1 MARHL
6 NPSQLVVCETWIYD
20 LTTSFHTLQLSA
32 DVSGKNAETRIR
44 GRYKEKLDEES
55 KRKEKAAIPED
66 VKAKYAAWGK
76 GEAQIK
82 AHREKMRDDLHEMSK
97 SLTR

>member
-1 MARHL
+1 M
-6 NPSQLVVCETWIYD
+6 
-20 LTTSFHTLQLSA
+20 
-32 DVSGKNAETRIR
+32 SGRNAETRIR

-97 SLTR
+97 FPVSYILSLDIRRANDHISFPTTIARKYF